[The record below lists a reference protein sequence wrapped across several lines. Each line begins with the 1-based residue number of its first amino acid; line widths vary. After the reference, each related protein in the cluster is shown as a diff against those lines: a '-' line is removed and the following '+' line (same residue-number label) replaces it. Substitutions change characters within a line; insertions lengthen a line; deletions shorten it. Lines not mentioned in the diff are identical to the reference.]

1 MMKNEVIQPVTRIYC
16 DFDGTIT
23 RKDSGD
29 EFFRRFGQ
37 FTDIHDALMNGE
49 YSVTEYY
56 TRICTTLKI
65 QSEEALQAFCSS
77 CEIDAYFPQFLDF
90 IKSNHWECRIVS
102 DGFDQYILPILRTID
117 AGNLLVSC
125 NVLMHDDDSG
135 TWIPS
140 FPNAD
145 ERCKCFCASCKTKTV
160 LGTSHPDD
168 LIIYI
173 GDGLSDTCPVHIADM
188 VFAKGTLAS
197 YCNQHGI
204 IHHNWNSFF
213 DIISVLKKRK
223 PVLRDIARKE
233 RRKVFIAE

>member
-1 MMKNEVIQPVTRIYC
+1 MKSMADIKPSIHVFC

-29 EFFRRFGQ
+29 EFFQTFST
-37 FTDIHDALMNGE
+37 FEPAHSDLMNGK
-49 YSVTEYY
+49 YSVKEYY
-56 TRICTTLKI
+56 EKVSSELTLT
-65 QSEEALQAFCSS
+65 EDELLAFIKS
-77 CEIDAYFPQFLDF
+77 CETDAYFSQFLAF
-90 IKSNHWECRIVS
+90 IQEMNWNISIVS
-102 DGFDQYILPILRTID
+102 DGFDIYIDRILKQLHAQDIPAYRNLMEWQADTDTWKPI
-117 AGNLLVSC
+117 
-125 NVLMHDDDSG
+125 
-135 TWIPS
+135 

-145 ERCKCFCASCKTKTV
+145 ERCKCFCASCKTKIV

-173 GDGLSDTCPVHIADM
+173 GDGLSDTCPVHYADM
-188 VFAKGTLAS
+188 IFAKGSLSS

-213 DIISVLKKRK
+213 DILQVLKKRK

-233 RRKVFIAE
+233 RKKAFIAE